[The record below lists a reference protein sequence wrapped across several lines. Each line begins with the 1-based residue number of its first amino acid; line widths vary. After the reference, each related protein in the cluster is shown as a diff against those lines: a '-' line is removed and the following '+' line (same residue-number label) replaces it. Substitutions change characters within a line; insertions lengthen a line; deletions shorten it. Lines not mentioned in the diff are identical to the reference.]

1 MGREESKGRV
11 QRNGTELCLDATEWA
26 QSCCRVLRSD
36 TGGTGWQKDVTV
48 SRWHS

>member
-11 QRNGTELCLDATEWA
+11 QRNGTELCLDAMEWA

-36 TGGTGWQKDVTV
+36 TGGTGWQEDVTV